1 MNIERVN
8 SLNQDVLKAVNDLLP
23 QLSSSAVPVD
33 EVSLNNILNSKCNH
47 LFIASEGDIIYGM
60 LSLIVFQI
68 PTGTRAWV
76 EDVVVSESARGKGVG
91 KMLIEKALKTSKD
104 LGAKTT
110 DLTSRSSRE
119 AANHLYKKCGFV
131 ERETNVYRH
140 EN

>member
-8 SLNQDVLKAVNDLLP
+8 SLNQYVLKAVNDLLP
-23 QLSSSAVPVD
+23 QLSSSAGPVD
-33 EVSLNNILNSKCNH
+33 EDSLNNILNSKCNH

-110 DLTSRSSRE
+110 DLTSRSSRG